1 MKINNSNI
9 FLVFLRAFESWW
21 QEKIIA
27 TKPLSH
33 KVYTKDSLIKKRLLQ
48 KNIFISVFLT
58 ILCLTSYSQDKPK
71 KFIVN
76 GHLQNLNTVW
86 IEDIKS
92 QWYSMG
98 SIYNRLNF
106 KWYAHDN
113 WKFSAGM
120 RNMFTYGQL
129 VYQNYPYYSD
139 LLTKDDGYAD
149 MTRLIAKDSSY
160 VAYTNIDRAN
170 VQFTKGN
177 LEVRVGRQRIN
188 WGINLVWNPN
198 DIFNTFNYYDF
209 DYVERPGCDAVRVQ
223 YYTGASS
230 SVEAAFKIGTND
242 KVTAAAM
249 YRFNRWNYDFQL
261 MAGVM
266 EDDIV
271 VGGGWTGYIKNA
283 GFTGEASY
291 FRDKNNFADT
301 TGIFVFSAGANYT
314 FKNSIFLQCSF
325 LFNSNGTT
333 GQAGWGSS
341 FIVLADLSPKTFT
354 LARYSLF
361 GQISYPITPLIKG
374 DISTIFNPN
383 DKSFFLGPNVDISL
397 SDNIGLLFMSQI
409 FVGDSG
415 SEFGDYGQLYYLR
428 LKWSF

>member
-1 MKINNSNI
+1 MKTPGI
-9 FLVFLRAFESWW
+9 
-21 QEKIIA
+21 
-27 TKPLSH
+27 
-33 KVYTKDSLIKKRLLQ
+33 LLT
-48 KNIFISVFLT
+48 VFLT
-58 ILCLTSYSQDKPK
+58 LMALITYSQDKPK
-71 KFIVN
+71 KIIIN

-86 IEDIKS
+86 VEDVKS

-98 SIYNRLNF
+98 SIYNRFNF

-113 WKFSAGM
+113 WKFSASM

-139 LLTKDDGYAD
+139 MLMNDDGYVD
-149 MTRLIAKDSSY
+149 MARLIAKDSSY
-160 VAYTNIDRAN
+160 IAYTNIDRAN
-170 VQFTKGN
+170 IQFTKGN
-177 LEVRVGRQRIN
+177 LEVKVGRQRIN
-188 WGINLVWNPN
+188 WGINMVWNPN

-223 YYTGASS
+223 YYTGVSS
-230 SVEAAFKIGTND
+230 SVEAAFKTGTND

-261 MAGVM
+261 MAGIM

-283 GFTGEASY
+283 GFTGEGSY

-314 FKNSIFLQCSF
+314 FKNSIFLHGSF

-333 GQAGWGSS
+333 GKAGLGNS
-341 FIVLADLSPKTFT
+341 FIILADLSPKTFT
-354 LARYSLF
+354 FARYSIF
-361 GQISYPITPLIKG
+361 GQISFPFTPLIKG
-374 DISTIFNPN
+374 DFSTIYNPN
-383 DKSFFLGPNVDISL
+383 DKSAFLGPNLDFSL
-397 SDNIGLLFMSQI
+397 SDNISLLFMSQI
-409 FVGDSG
+409 FLGNKG
-415 SEFGDYGQLYYLR
+415 TEFGENGTLFYFR